1 MPTVIQN
8 GQPPA
13 YLPPMLQCDRN
24 KREWTNAVKHVTRNI
39 PPANAYDLFERPAR
53 ACLAF
58 ATDAGPCALPVIAL
72 LNAQRYFVG
81 LPTTAQLLPDA
92 LQEVVLLLDDGV
104 YFFDLRA
111 LYIRGQAHPVVAPE
125 NASVGQR
132 WFEIVPLKTV
142 AWDYGQLREDDHA
155 ERS

>member
-1 MPTVIQN
+1 MACLLLISV
-8 GQPPA
+8 
-13 YLPPMLQCDRN
+13 MLQCTRN
-24 KREWTNAVKHVTRNI
+24 TSEWTNAVKHVTRNI
-39 PPANAYDLFERPAR
+39 PPANAQDLFERPAR

-58 ATDAGPCALPVIAL
+58 ATDAGPCALPVMAV

-81 LPTTAQLLPDA
+81 LPATTQLLPTA

-125 NASVGQR
+125 NAPVGQR

-142 AWDYGQLREDDHA
+142 AWDYGQLREDDDA
-155 ERS
+155 ARV